1 MIGDDFEVD
10 DSSPEYRNSLK
21 KYPLP
26 SHVKEDLQDKIEIL
40 KKHPDSVLEE
50 LKGKYTGIYKIYVGK
65 KRRTHRLQCVIN
77 WNTRKI
83 KLLNIKPR
91 NFAYRED

>member
-1 MIGDDFEVD
+1 LIRNDFEVD
-10 DSSPEYRNSLK
+10 DISPEYRQSLRNF
-21 KYPLP
+21 PLP

-40 KKHPDSVLEE
+40 KKDHKSVAEE
-50 LKGKYTGIYKIYVGK
+50 LKGKYKGKYKIYIGK
-65 KRRTHRLQCVIN
+65 KRRTHRLQCIII

-91 NFAYRED
+91 NFAYSY